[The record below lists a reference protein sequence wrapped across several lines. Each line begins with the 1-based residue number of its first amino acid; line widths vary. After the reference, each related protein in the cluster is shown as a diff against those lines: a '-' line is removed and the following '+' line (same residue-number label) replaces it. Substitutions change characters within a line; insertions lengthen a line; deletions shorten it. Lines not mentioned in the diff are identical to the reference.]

1 MTEPVDD
8 PGLVARADQAEAAA
22 REVAMAVTTAPDTVV
37 LEVGETAAP
46 QWLLNALARHNQLVR
61 AGQAH
66 ACPHL
71 AHHPGRLGLEVVTHL
86 AAWAPGYMA
95 CTECTAEGIF
105 GQDLDEV
112 ENQTCDICRSTGSKI
127 VMGLYQSDA
136 WIIHYGLCL
145 VCHFTKADV

>member
-1 MTEPVDD
+1 MNEPDD

-22 REVAMAVTTAPDTVV
+22 REVAMGVTTAPDTVV
-37 LEVGETAAP
+37 LEVSEGRAP
-46 QWLLNALARHNQLVR
+46 AWLVKALARHNQLVNDGE
-61 AGQAH
+61 AY

-71 AHHPGRLGLEVVTHL
+71 ADHPDRLGVEVVTHL
-86 AAWAPGYMA
+86 AVWAPGRMA
-95 CTECTAEGIF
+95 CTDCTAEGIF

-112 ENQTCDICRSTGSKI
+112 ENQTCDICRSTGGTI